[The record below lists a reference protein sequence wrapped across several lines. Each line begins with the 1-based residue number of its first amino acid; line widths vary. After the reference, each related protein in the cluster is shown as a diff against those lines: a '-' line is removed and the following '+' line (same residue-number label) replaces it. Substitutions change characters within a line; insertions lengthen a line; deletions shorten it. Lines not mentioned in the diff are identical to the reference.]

1 MATKKWT
8 KVDERILSEFNALE
22 EDGCVSASN
31 WVNGRRR
38 QISKKALPAAAIK
51 FYCLRDSNGT
61 PFDLTVEEV
70 GKFAYYEC
78 ADEIRECETRALNY
92 FAKYPKRKKVIVMN
106 YKVLNELRGE

>member
-1 MATKKWT
+1 MTTKKWT
-8 KVDERILSEFNALE
+8 KVDERILKEFEALE

-51 FYCLRDSNGT
+51 FYCWRDSNGK
-61 PFDLTVEEV
+61 PIDLEVEEV
-70 GKFAYYEC
+70 GKAAYYEYV
-78 ADEIRECETRALNY
+78 DEIRECKTRALNY